1 MSNYSEDL
9 ILGMIWILILRYDVN
24 IEIDGVSERR
34 HSSDGASAVQRDMME
49 ST

>member
-24 IEIDGVSERR
+24 IEIDGVSGKEALLRY
-34 HSSDGASAVQRDMME
+34 ASAAAGYDGVK
-49 ST
+49 